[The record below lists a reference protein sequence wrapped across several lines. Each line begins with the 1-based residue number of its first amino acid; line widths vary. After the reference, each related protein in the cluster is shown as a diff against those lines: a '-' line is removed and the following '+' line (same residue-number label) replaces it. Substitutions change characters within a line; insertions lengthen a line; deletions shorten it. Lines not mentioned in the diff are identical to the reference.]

1 MPAPETLLLFKF
13 LSFYCIPLLVCFMKY
28 LFPLLQNDN
37 SNFLKK
43 SSSRLF
49 MGQGHGPFKHKIQI
63 KVTST
68 TLPQNLNSL
77 TVENMPAK

>member
-1 MPAPETLLLFKF
+1 
-13 LSFYCIPLLVCFMKY
+13 
-28 LFPLLQNDN
+28 
-37 SNFLKK
+37 
-43 SSSRLF
+43 

-77 TVENMPAK
+77 TVKNMPAKWPIASRSSQGHFYKKNYLLHINDKKYHLFNATEL

>member
-1 MPAPETLLLFKF
+1 
-13 LSFYCIPLLVCFMKY
+13 
-28 LFPLLQNDN
+28 
-37 SNFLKK
+37 
-43 SSSRLF
+43 
-49 MGQGHGPFKHKIQI
+49 MGQGQGPFKHKIQI

>member
-1 MPAPETLLLFKF
+1 
-13 LSFYCIPLLVCFMKY
+13 MKY

-37 SNFLKK
+37 SIFLK
-43 SSSRLF
+43 SQVQGYWLF

>member
-1 MPAPETLLLFKF
+1 
-13 LSFYCIPLLVCFMKY
+13 
-28 LFPLLQNDN
+28 
-37 SNFLKK
+37 
-43 SSSRLF
+43 

-77 TVENMPAK
+77 TVENMPAKWPIDQGHPKVIFTKKIICYI